1 VSVADVIAH
10 HVVWEL
16 ESIDRMYCNVYVPQL
31 QREGGVVHFFRHHR
45 GYPFASSVLIH
56 RARRSVSRE
65 ALPRRVWRMVVSQTM
80 TRALLAFTLAAVVA
94 GCATGRSS
102 TVPTGS
108 ATDPRY
114 LYQLLDARKLGAEE
128 LARIQKA
135 NPAVASYMAQAGR
148 PDFVIEPGPSDLQL
162 IYYSRSVLVHFHQ
175 GADGVW
181 TSSQL
186 TPLPASLLGVL
197 PEDIRAGTPV
207 PSTEMTGCWATTITG
222 GSCQTCCTP
231 PDTPA
236 AQNCTIQCK
245 PGRS

>member
-1 VSVADVIAH
+1 MIVS
-10 HVVWEL
+10 E
-16 ESIDRMYCNVYVPQL
+16 
-31 QREGGVVHFFRHHR
+31 
-45 GYPFASSVLIH
+45 
-56 RARRSVSRE
+56 
-65 ALPRRVWRMVVSQTM
+65 TM
-80 TRALLAFTLAAVVA
+80 TMRRALLACTLAAVVA

-102 TVPTGS
+102 TVPAGS

-114 LYQLLDARKLGAEE
+114 LYQLLDARKLGAQE
-128 LARIQKA
+128 LARIEKM
-135 NPAVASYMAQAGR
+135 NPAVASYIANAGK

-162 IYYSRSVLVHFHQ
+162 IYYGRSVLVHFHQ

-186 TPLPASLLGVL
+186 TPLPTSLLDVL
-197 PEDIRAGTPV
+197 PADIRAGTPGA
-207 PSTEMTGCWATTITG
+207 SGSETTGCWATTITG